1 MVPGFSMMND
11 RARSVMPQPSDAS
24 VALAGPWD
32 FDDGSGKRTKIC
44 GNAYAKTSCQGLV
57 LFCRD
62 CRQCRWSDSAGGY
75 FEDCAFWYPCGVCV
89 GADW

>member
-1 MVPGFSMMND
+1 MAPGFLLDIGSTHAVPNN
-11 RARSVMPQPSDAS
+11 RTEAV

-32 FDDGSGKRTKIC
+32 FSGSDGKRTKIC
-44 GNAYAKTSCQGLV
+44 GQAYSKTSCQGLV
-57 LFCRD
+57 LFCRN
-62 CRQCRWSDSAGGY
+62 CRMCRYSDSYAF

>member
-1 MVPGFSMMND
+1 MVPGFLEIGGSD
-11 RARSVMPQPSDAS
+11 HVERSGAV

-32 FDDGSGKRTKIC
+32 FSNSDGKRTKIC
-44 GNAYAKTSCQGLV
+44 GQAYSKTSCQGLV

-62 CRQCRWSDSAGGY
+62 CRMCHWSDSFGL
-75 FEDCAFWYPCGVCV
+75 FEDCALWYPCGVCV